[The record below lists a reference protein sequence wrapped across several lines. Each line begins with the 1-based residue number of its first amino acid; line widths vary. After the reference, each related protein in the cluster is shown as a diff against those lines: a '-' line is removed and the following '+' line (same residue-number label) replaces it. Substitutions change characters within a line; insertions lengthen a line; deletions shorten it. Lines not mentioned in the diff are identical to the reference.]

1 MTSAVLALD
10 GLTVRYGSF
19 TALRGVDATFLG
31 GSLGLLGPNGAG
43 KSTMLRS
50 ILGLVRPAAG
60 SARVLGVD
68 ARRKGTELRRRIGY
82 MPERDAFIGGFS
94 AVRGLA
100 HLAEICG
107 FPGDDAMLRAHDVL
121 HFVGLGEERYRE
133 VHTFSTGMRQ
143 RYKLAAA
150 LVHDPE
156 VLFLDEP
163 TNGLDPQSRARMLG
177 LIERIT
183 QTHGLH
189 LILASHLL
197 PDVERLCSEVWV
209 MNKGEMRM
217 SGSISEL
224 TAAARG
230 ARRVK
235 VAPDRGPA
243 FAAAAAGAGLS
254 CEVGKTAGEYVVHH
268 PERQLEPGEVFRLA
282 QAHDVVVHG
291 IHPAARSLEDA
302 FLEALETA

>member
-1 MTSAVLALD
+1 MSDAVLTLE
-10 GLTVRYGSF
+10 GLTVRYGNF
-19 TALRGVDATFLG
+19 TALHGVDATFQG

-60 SARVLGVD
+60 SIEVFGED
-68 ARRKGTELRRRIGY
+68 SRRRGTELRRRIGY

-107 FPGDDAMLRAHDVL
+107 FPKDDAMLRAHDVL

-133 VHTFSTGMRQ
+133 VSTFSTGMRQ

-150 LVHDPE
+150 LVHDPD
-156 VLFLDEP
+156 VLLLDEP

-183 QTHGLH
+183 EDHGLH

-197 PDVERLCSEVWV
+197 PDVERLCQQVWV
-209 MNKGEMRM
+209 MQEGRMRRT
-217 SGSISEL
+217 GTVAEL

-235 VAPDRGPA
+235 VPSEQGAA
-243 FAAAAAGAGLS
+243 FAVAAVSAGFQCAGGAHS
-254 CEVGKTAGEYVVHH
+254 GEYVVHH
-268 PERQLEPGEVFRLA
+268 EDRLVEPAEIFRLA
-282 QAHDVVVHG
+282 AAHDIVIHG

-302 FLEALETA
+302 FLEALESA

>member
-1 MTSAVLALD
+1 MSAPIIALD
-10 GLTVRYGSF
+10 GLLVRYGKF
-19 TALRGVDATFLG
+19 TALHGVDAIFKG

-50 ILGLVRPAAG
+50 ILGLVRPTAG
-60 SARVLGVD
+60 TAQVLGVD
-68 ARRKGTELRRRIGY
+68 ARKSGTELRRRIGY

-107 FPGDDAMLRAHDVL
+107 FPKDDAMLRAHDVL

-133 VHTFSTGMRQ
+133 VSTFSTGMRQ

-183 QTHGLH
+183 QEHGLH
-189 LILASHLL
+189 LVLASHLL
-197 PDVERLCSEVWV
+197 HDVERLCQEVWV
-209 MNKGEMRM
+209 MEGGKMRL
-217 SGSISEL
+217 SGSISDL

-230 ARRVK
+230 ARRVTIAK
-235 VAPDRGPA
+235 DQGPA
-243 FAAAAAGAGLS
+243 FHAAAEAAGFACARDSDGRS
-254 CEVGKTAGEYVVHH
+254 FVVHH
-268 PERQLEPGEVFRLA
+268 EDRVVGPDEIFQLA
-282 QAHDVVVHG
+282 QNNQMV
-291 IHPAARSLEDA
+291 ITSIRPAARSLEDA
-302 FLEALETA
+302 FLEVLEGE